1 MKPDKIY
8 SIFRKANRI
17 NLYNVINDEGKIKKQ
32 YISDGVC
39 IYALD
44 NLPIFSEATLGGLL
58 GLDSNGPCKV
68 EEYNASQFVL
78 NAMSDIYNRSDI
90 PLKIEDYEFFNHIV
104 MDNCDDKS
112 EQVLHFVDSAYIK
125 PFDKDDSIMFASR
138 DVEGQRCIVVQN
150 GLFVVAAIMPIRFLA
165 AKKCADITAKVYK
178 ELQRQGNKE

>member
-8 SIFRKANRI
+8 SIFRKADRI
-17 NLYNVINDEGKIKKQ
+17 NLYNAINDDGEIKKQ

-68 EEYNASQFVL
+68 QEDVASQFVL
-78 NAMSDIYNRSDI
+78 NAMSDIYSNYDI
-90 PLKIEDYEFFNHIV
+90 PLKIEDNEFFDLIV
-104 MDNCDDKS
+104 MDTCYDKS
-112 EQVLHFVDSAYIK
+112 EQVLHFVDPAYIK
-125 PFDKDDSIMFASR
+125 PFDKDDSITFASR
-138 DVEGQRCIVVQN
+138 DIGGQRLIVVQN
-150 GLFVVAAIMPIRFLA
+150 GFFVVAAIMPMRFLEV
-165 AKKCADITAKVYK
+165 KNYADITAKVYK